1 MKRNSKNFGFTLVE
15 IIVVVSSV
23 GIIMMIVV
31 GTILQTMKAQ
41 NRSEALSRL
50 SDEGNWILSEL
61 RRNIFNSNGVINCQP
76 GNLAVGLSGLSDKVN
91 TVLSCDSSVANNM
104 IASTSGTKVRKLNAN
119 DVNVTNCSNFAVCS
133 IVDGKVSS
141 VTFNFGIGTTVSGV
155 STSQDFSTTLTL
167 RNN

>member
-104 IASTSGTKVRKLNAN
+104 IASTSAGIPVRKINAS
-119 DVNVTNCSNFAVCS
+119 DVNITDCSNFAVCS
-133 IVDGKVSS
+133 VVNGKVSS
-141 VTFNFGIGTTVSGV
+141 VTFNFKIGTTISGV
-155 STSQDFSTTLTL
+155 STNQSFSTTLTL
-167 RNN
+167 RN

>member
-1 MKRNSKNFGFTLVE
+1 MKVKKTGFTLVE

-61 RRNIFNSNGVINCQP
+61 RRNIFNSNGVINCQT
-76 GNLAVGLSGLSDKVN
+76 GNLAVGLSGLSDSVT
-91 TVLSCDSSVANNM
+91 TVLSCDSSSVNNR
-104 IASTSGTKVRKLNAN
+104 IASTSGTMVRKLNAS
-119 DVNVTNCSNFAVCS
+119 DVNVTDCNNFAVCS
-133 IVDGKVSS
+133 VVGNKVSS
-141 VTFNFGIGTTVSGV
+141 VTFNFKIGTTISGI
-155 STSQDFSTTLTL
+155 SANQSFSTTLTL